1 MSAENWISLISP
13 ILVIVGGIWYI
24 ARLSTKNDIKDQ
36 HIKDL
41 EKERDRCEAEIKY
54 LRERID
60 LKDEVI
66 RNLK

>member
-1 MSAENWISLISP
+1 MSVENWIALLSP
-13 ILVIVGGIWYI
+13 ILVILGGIWYI
-24 ARLSTKNDIKDQ
+24 TKLSTKNEINEQ
-36 HIKDL
+36 RNRDL

-54 LRERID
+54 LRDRID